1 MVVTQFGNVDGNMG
15 VQMTDD
21 SIHTALREISGKVGS
36 LTTSVCDMKDSME
49 RGRCEAI
56 SRNNALEETI
66 AGVADDVAL
75 MKPHV
80 EQFVVVK
87 KRIVQAAAASILAS
101 LSLNFDSLLNALK
114 LGR

>member
-1 MVVTQFGNVDGNMG
+1 
-15 VQMTDD
+15 MTDD
-21 SIHTALREISGKVGS
+21 SIHAALRDLSSKVGI
-36 LTTSVCDMKDSME
+36 LDASVCDMKDSME

-56 SRNNALEETI
+56 ARNSAMEETI

-80 EQFVVVK
+80 EQFVAVK
-87 KRIVQAAAASILAS
+87 KRIVQAAAASIIAS

-114 LGR
+114 FGR